1 MKEIENILVIQT
13 AFIGDAV
20 LTLPLIQ
27 IIRKKYPASKVDI
40 VVTPRSKDLFA
51 NHPDIREAIAF
62 DKRGKDRGL
71 SGLLRLVKH
80 LQARSYDLALVP
92 HRSLRS
98 AVLAFLV
105 GAPQRIGFNRSTGRF
120 LMTGT
125 ARYRKDLHE
134 IDRNLSLLDALPIG
148 AWRPELPRLYPS
160 EADRKK
166 VDRLLIELE
175 IGHPEKLVA
184 IAPGTIWNTKRWPK
198 ERFASLAVN
207 FDDAGL
213 EVMLIGGED
222 DESLCNEIRT
232 LSGSS
237 RVYDTSGTLSLLQSA
252 ELIRRCKLLVC
263 NDSAP
268 MHFATAVG
276 TPVLAIFGATV
287 PSFGFGPTGPFDAVV
302 ETQGLKCRPC
312 SIHGGDKCPIKTFD
326 CMNNISHDRVFRSA
340 MEIMSKETVVR
351 RSTH

>member
-27 IIRKKYPASKVDI
+27 IIRKKLPASKVDI
-40 VVTPRSKDLFA
+40 VVTPRSKALFA

-71 SGLLRLVKH
+71 SGLLRLVSH
-80 LQARSYDLALVP
+80 LQSRSYDLAMVP

-98 AVLAFLV
+98 AALAFLV
-105 GAPQRIGFNRSTGRF
+105 GVPRRIGFNRSAGRF

-134 IDRNLSLLDALPIG
+134 IDRNLSLLDALAIG
-148 AWRPELPRLYPS
+148 SWQRELPRLYPS

-166 VDRLLIELE
+166 VDKLMIELE
-175 IGHPEKLVA
+175 VGDPEKLVA

-198 ERFASLAVN
+198 EHFASLAVN
-207 FDDAGL
+207 LDDAGL
-213 EVMLIGGED
+213 ETVLIGGED
-222 DESLCNEIRT
+222 DKSLCSEIRT

-237 RVYDTSGTLSLLQSA
+237 RVYDTSGALSLLQSV

-287 PSFGFGPTGPFDAVV
+287 PSFGFGPTGPLDAVM
-302 ETQGLKCRPC
+302 EIQGLQCCPC

-326 CMNNISHDRVFRSA
+326 CMNNISHDSVFRSA
-340 MEIMSKETVVR
+340 IEIMSKATGVR
-351 RSTH
+351 GSTH